1 MTKPRIFRPGQPT
14 GALAIA
20 ALVATLAACQPPAD
34 PAGTTEPAVPTDEL
48 GQASYSLGYTV
59 ADNIRRQ
66 FADELDQEAFQ
77 LGFTDGYAEADP
89 RVSEEDARAA
99 MMALQTRQQARQA
112 ERSEATA
119 EAGAAFLADNASREG
134 VVTLDSG
141 LQYEVIEAGDGPTPD
156 ATDTVTTHYHGTLI
170 DGTVFDSSVERG
182 EPASFPLNRVIPGWT
197 EALQL
202 MSTGA
207 KWRLFIPPELAYGDR
222 SAGDIPPN
230 STLIFEVELLDIAA
244 AEE

>member
-1 MTKPRIFRPGQPT
+1 MTKPLRFRPVPPAAT
-14 GALAIA
+14 LASA
-20 ALVATLAACQPPAD
+20 AMLLVLAACQPQAERS
-34 PAGTTEPAVPTDEL
+34 ATAEPAAPSDEL

-77 LGFTDGYAEADP
+77 LGFRDGYAEADP
-89 RVSEEDARAA
+89 QVSEEDARAA
-99 MMALQTRQQARQA
+99 MMALQARQQARQA

-119 EAGAAFLADNASREG
+119 AAGEAFLAENAAREG

-141 LQYEVIEAGDGPTPD
+141 LQYEIIEAGDGPKPE
-156 ATDTVTTHYHGTLI
+156 ASDTVTTHYHGTLI

-202 MSTGA
+202 MPTGA

-222 SAGDIPPN
+222 SAGEIPPN